1 MKDARSSALP
11 IYEVCQ
17 MMRGKVMIAGIRDAL
32 PAFAAPGADAVA
44 AIDSGQFIAELRI
57 LNSAL
62 DEMAAGAIDRSLAYL
77 SDLARNRDEKA
88 AVKRLSKHVMRRG
101 YLRL

>member
-1 MKDARSSALP
+1 
-11 IYEVCQ
+11 